1 MCITAL
7 SLILGLSDGVQMP
20 GFFLFFSEIYPFFPD
35 IHLENF
41 LCANKIKH
49 NTVLIHTEVNK
60 I

>member
-1 MCITAL
+1 
-7 SLILGLSDGVQMP
+7 MP

-41 LCANKIKH
+41 LCANKIRH